1 MRDFKVGVK
10 ITDSSKNVLRFFNE
24 VSKQKLLSVEEEVE
38 LATKARNGDA
48 VAKERLIK
56 ANLRFGISV
65 AKHYSGSNCPL
76 EDLICEANKGIV
88 EAIESYDPTTG
99 FKFISYAVW
108 HIRKNILIFISNHSR
123 TVRIPLNVQTGLRNY
138 QKAENFFISK
148 NGREPSVEET
158 IEMMEEQGLPALSK
172 TSVETIKNQPS
183 TISLDPIHNTNDD
196 DRKSPINVL
205 NSGDRTDHI
214 SRENDFRK
222 TLESIMSVLTP
233 TENAMIIMRYG
244 LDGKDQMT
252 YAQISEFFERTNEW
266 ARIVIKKAEKKM
278 RIAARKKK
286 IENIFN
292 E

>member
-10 ITDSSKNVLRFFNE
+10 FTDSSKNVLRFFNE
-24 VSKQKLLSVEEEVE
+24 VAKQKLLSADEEAE
-38 LATKARNGDA
+38 LATKAKKGDSIA
-48 VAKERLIK
+48 REKLIK

-65 AKHYSGSNCPL
+65 AKHYSGTNCPL
-76 EDLICEANKGIV
+76 EDLICEANKGLV
-88 EAIESYDPTTG
+88 EAIEFYDPTTG

-108 HIRKNILIFISNHSR
+108 HIRKNILIFINSHSR
-123 TVRIPLNVQTGLRNY
+123 TVRIPLNIQTGIRNY

-148 NGREPSVEET
+148 NGREPSIEET

-172 TSVETIKNQPS
+172 NSIDSIKNNPS
-183 TISLDPIHNTNDD
+183 TISLDPIYTSSDED
-196 DRKSPINVL
+196 KKSPINIL

-214 SRENDFRK
+214 SNENDFRK
-222 TLESIMSVLTP
+222 TLESIMGVLTP
-233 TENAMIIMRYG
+233 TESAMIIMRYG

-286 IENIFN
+286 IENIFS